1 MKNENI
7 VIAERHCVKH
17 VLITIRN
24 QKEIAF
30 FAKTKRFSFSL
41 MITVRGEKRDNHEK
55 SSS

>member
-30 FAKTKRFSFSL
+30 FCKNKKIFIFVDDRSE
-41 MITVRGEKRDNHEK
+41 R
-55 SSS
+55 